1 MRRVPKSKMGFE
13 IIQKTLCLPRD
24 YWDFIQRLADYNG
37 RDLNDEICFQLFH
50 NTPEFEKNFPKIR
63 ESVNAYLQSKT
74 KTAARIGAQ
83 MAEAESSAESL
94 NLTTSGEAA

>member
-24 YWDFIQRLADYNG
+24 YWDFIQRMADYNG

-50 NTPEFEKNFPKIR
+50 NTPEFEKNFPRIR
-63 ESVNAYLQSKT
+63 ESVSAYLQA
-74 KTAARIGAQ
+74 KTAKNVA
-83 MAEAESSAESL
+83 AETVAENIAPSDTPTNETIA
-94 NLTTSGEAA
+94 NRD